1 MKKWPKRVPGAR
13 LQALW
18 IATFILL
25 PISVY
30 LTYKATNDSNLFNAE
45 WYTQRY
51 KKLKAFFNHIFA
63 IKRKNHDKTE
73 CAQ

>member
-1 MKKWPKRVPGAR
+1 MNSFIGM
-13 LQALW
+13 W

-45 WYTQRY
+45 WYLAHT
-51 KKLKAFFNHIFA
+51 
-63 IKRKNHDKTE
+63 RKNPRIFKRIFPRKRRMQPE
-73 CAQ
+73 NR

>member
-1 MKKWPKRVPGAR
+1 MIYYINYEFTGEKMAKEGTWGSFAGM
-13 LQALW
+13 W

-45 WYTQRY
+45 WYTQR
-51 KKLKAFFNHIFA
+51 H
-63 IKRKNHDKTE
+63 KN
-73 CAQ
+73 

>member
-1 MKKWPKRVPGAR
+1 M
-13 LQALW
+13 W

-45 WYTQRY
+45 WYLARY
-51 KKLKAFFNHIFA
+51 KKISAFFREPLPCGMPSGEDCLPPA
-63 IKRKNHDKTE
+63 
-73 CAQ
+73 A